1 MAGSTNGSIA
11 PYTEWNEAVI
21 VAVVFVGLLSVTLLL
36 LLLHACVRSQI
47 RLAKN
52 DAGRDGGDC
61 ENTHPDDSM
70 LEEKESGVTPTS
82 QASQTSFTLSP
93 DQPVVFDVDTGRGY
107 NVEIM
112 QVILTPPT
120 PAKERGD
127 KGVPVP

>member
-11 PYTEWNEAVI
+11 PFI
-21 VAVVFVGLLSVTLLL
+21 VAAVFVGLLSVTLLL

-47 RLAKN
+47 RLAQN

-61 ENTHPDDSM
+61 ENTHSDDSM
-70 LEEKESGVTPTS
+70 LEEALEKESGATPTS